1 MQNLLFIFGFVYW
14 FSEPEYENFSARN
27 FLVDIIKYKA
37 LFETQKWKS
46 DKSDFLVDIIYL
58 ILKYKS
64 LSLLILLFTLTFNFL
79 YLFLILIFLNLLIF
93 SLINNI

>member
-27 FLVDIIKYKA
+27 FLVDLIYLIA

-46 DKSDFLVDIIYL
+46 DKSDFLVDIILLY
-58 ILKYKS
+58 
-64 LSLLILLFTLTFNFL
+64 LLILTLFLKYLFTL
-79 YLFLILIFLNLLIF
+79 YLLILI
-93 SLINNI
+93 